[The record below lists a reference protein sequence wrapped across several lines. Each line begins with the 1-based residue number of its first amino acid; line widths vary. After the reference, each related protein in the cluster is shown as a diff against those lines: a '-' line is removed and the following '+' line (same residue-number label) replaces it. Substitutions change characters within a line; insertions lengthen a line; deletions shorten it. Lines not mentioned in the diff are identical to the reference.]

1 MWPSRAS
8 PAATVSKATLF
19 ISDLHLHPQRPAA
32 LRAFAE
38 FLQNYSHCERLFIL
52 GDLFDVWVG
61 DDDDSDIAQS
71 VAQLLRSFTEAG
83 PELFL
88 MQGNRD
94 FLLGDTYC
102 HSAGGQLVP
111 DPVVIDLQ
119 GIPTLLMHGD
129 SLCTDDADYQAF
141 RKMVRDPTWR
151 AQTLSHSLDERRDLA
166 KDLRSKS
173 KESNSLKAM
182 DIMDVSESA
191 VVEAMQSHGVEQM
204 IHGHTHRPARH
215 QVITGTRWVLGD
227 WDEFGWVL
235 EAERDELSL
244 KQFNIKQ

>member
-1 MWPSRAS
+1 M
-8 PAATVSKATLF
+8 SKATLF
-19 ISDLHLHPQRPAA
+19 ISDLHLHPARPAT
-32 LRAFAE
+32 LRAFAQ
-38 FLQNYSHCERLFIL
+38 FLQNHTHCERLFIL

-71 VAQLLRSFTEAG
+71 VAQLLRRFTEAG
-83 PELFL
+83 PELFF

-119 GIPTLLMHGD
+119 GTPTLLMHGD
-129 SLCTDDADYQAF
+129 SLCTDDAEYQAF
-141 RKMVRDPTWR
+141 RKVVRDPKWR
-151 AQTLSHSLDERRDLA
+151 AQTLSHSLSERRNLA
-166 KDLRSKS
+166 KELRSKS

-182 DIMDVSESA
+182 DIMDVSDSA
-191 VVEAMQSHGVEQM
+191 VAEAMQHHGVEQM

-215 QVITGTRWVLGD
+215 QVSTGTRWVLGD
-227 WDEFGWVL
+227 WDKFGWVL
-235 EAERDELSL
+235 EAESNELNL
-244 KQFNIKQ
+244 TQFDIIQ

>member
-1 MWPSRAS
+1 
-8 PAATVSKATLF
+8 VSNATLF
-19 ISDLHLHPQRPAA
+19 ISDLHLHPARPAT
-32 LRAFAE
+32 LRAFAQ
-38 FLQNYSHCERLFIL
+38 FLQNHTHCERLFIL

-61 DDDDSDIAQS
+61 DDDDSDLAQS
-71 VAQLLRSFTEAG
+71 VAQLLRRFTEAG

-111 DPVVIDLQ
+111 DPVVIELQ
-119 GIPTLLMHGD
+119 GTPTLLMHGD
-129 SLCTDDADYQAF
+129 SLCTDDAEYQAF
-141 RKMVRDPTWR
+141 RKVVRDPKWR
-151 AQTLSHSLDERRDLA
+151 TQTLSHSLSERRDLA
-166 KDLRSKS
+166 KNLRSMS

-191 VVEAMQSHGVEQM
+191 VVEAMHRHGVEQM

-215 QVITGTRWVLGD
+215 QVSTRTRWVLGD

-235 EAERDELSL
+235 ESKQNELEL
-244 KQFNIKQ
+244 TNFNIIQ

>member
-1 MWPSRAS
+1 M
-8 PAATVSKATLF
+8 SKAILF
-19 ISDLHLHPQRPAA
+19 ISDLHLHPQRPAT

-38 FLQNYSHCERLFIL
+38 FLQNHTHCERLYIL

-111 DPVVIDLQ
+111 DPVVIDLL
-119 GIPTLLMHGD
+119 GTPTLLVHGD
-129 SLCTDDADYQAF
+129 SLCTDDAEYQAF
-141 RKMVRDPTWR
+141 RKMVRDPKWR
-151 AQTLSHSLDERRDLA
+151 AETLSHSLAERRDLA
-166 KDLRSKS
+166 KSLRSLS

-191 VVEAMQSHGVEQM
+191 VVDAMHSHGVKQM

-215 QVITGTRWVLGD
+215 EANPGTRWVLGD
-227 WDEFGWVL
+227 WDEVGWVL
-235 EAERDELSL
+235 EVTQNNLNL
-244 KQFNIKQ
+244 THFPIIQ